1 MASFSSPTVFGLQ
14 PPGSHRKPASIMHEL
29 SPHAAP
35 WSPPLEAKAEAE
47 KAKARARGERKL
59 AWLNAHNSAAD
70 AEATSILYEAAKGSN
85 LAALEESIAK
95 YGSDASDEALF
106 RASNARDNLRR
117 ESTDRAEIA
126 LRAAELSAAAQ
137 LERLKPINA
146 GLQQAATET
155 SSTGDEAEASLVVLR
170 KAIAELAGQPGSKD
184 AQGSRLRKARAL
196 RDKLA
201 VEVAKGT
208 KRKKLLQKRE
218 QKLREEEEP
227 AAEVAEEAAM
237 AKVGEVLEMERAAVV
252 AERLAADA
260 VLGQRQ
266 RQAQAEAKTKAEAG
280 AKAEAEEQA
289 TAMATAIATA
299 RREAEERRRADE
311 EQKSRAAAIAAAE
324 ATTAAEAADAA
335 EAVAAAAAAKAF
347 AAAKAVATATAV
359 TKPPAAQP
367 PPARKGRS
375 PKGRP
380 SEDEQMQQALEV
392 TASAEKERQ
401 VALAAREADEL
412 AKAIAVSLETSD
424 AHAPAEAL
432 EPSGSSGEASPTT
445 LGALAAAAGAVLK
458 GRGRGAGKAKTRAL
472 LAEAN
477 RIALETGVK
486 EEANANAKV
495 QAAVKALAE
504 ADARAEEMRRTA
516 RVAAKAMAE
525 ARDRAEAEAR
535 LAAEAKAVAEAGCK
549 ASEVARQPADAES
562 TTRGHVA
569 RGGRGRGE
577 ASGRGRGRSGVRL
590 PCMAV
595 VEATAAETAA
605 SVASP
610 GDSPTSW
617 AVVATASLEERPRPQ
632 VSPERVTEAE
642 QEAESS
648 PEEAEAAV
656 AQQVL
661 TLADVGNITGRNDV
675 PESTIGGETTC
686 IVCMARP
693 KTHLA
698 VPCAHQCACGTCA
711 ARLQLCPY
719 CRAPVQAWLEVRV
732 V

>member
-1 MASFSSPTVFGLQ
+1 
-14 PPGSHRKPASIMHEL
+14 MHEL

-237 AKVGEVLEMERAAVV
+237 AKAGEVLEMERAAVV

-266 RQAQAEAKTKAEAG
+266 RQAQAEAETKAKAG

-289 TAMATAIATA
+289 
-299 RREAEERRRADE
+299 
-311 EQKSRAAAIAAAE
+311 
-324 ATTAAEAADAA
+324 
-335 EAVAAAAAAKAF
+335 
-347 AAAKAVATATAV
+347 
-359 TKPPAAQP
+359 
-367 PPARKGRS
+367 
-375 PKGRP
+375 
-380 SEDEQMQQALEV
+380 
-392 TASAEKERQ
+392 
-401 VALAAREADEL
+401 
-412 AKAIAVSLETSD
+412 
-424 AHAPAEAL
+424 
-432 EPSGSSGEASPTT
+432 
-445 LGALAAAAGAVLK
+445 
-458 GRGRGAGKAKTRAL
+458 
-472 LAEAN
+472 
-477 RIALETGVK
+477 
-486 EEANANAKV
+486 
-495 QAAVKALAE
+495 
-504 ADARAEEMRRTA
+504 
-516 RVAAKAMAE
+516 
-525 ARDRAEAEAR
+525 
-535 LAAEAKAVAEAGCK
+535 
-549 ASEVARQPADAES
+549 
-562 TTRGHVA
+562 
-569 RGGRGRGE
+569 
-577 ASGRGRGRSGVRL
+577 
-590 PCMAV
+590 
-595 VEATAAETAA
+595 
-605 SVASP
+605 
-610 GDSPTSW
+610 
-617 AVVATASLEERPRPQ
+617 
-632 VSPERVTEAE
+632 
-642 QEAESS
+642 
-648 PEEAEAAV
+648 
-656 AQQVL
+656 
-661 TLADVGNITGRNDV
+661 
-675 PESTIGGETTC
+675 
-686 IVCMARP
+686 
-693 KTHLA
+693 
-698 VPCAHQCACGTCA
+698 
-711 ARLQLCPY
+711 
-719 CRAPVQAWLEVRV
+719 
-732 V
+732 